1 MITNDFTSRQ
11 MIMMEFYTNQYI
23 QTTNQIQTLM
33 DKQTDL
39 LKLIRELN
47 DYQYLLVSRQ
57 TELLRSL
64 NQLCSITNSQLTPE
78 PINQTFTPNIL
89 PSANQE
95 PLSETIRNSSIPQGY
110 YPNLNQPLSTPRS
123 TRNNT
128 SRFTESLPQLP
139 PRTTPTT
146 STSSTFDNYLVYTFL
161 PNETSRTTT
170 RTPQT
175 LNSTN
180 LASSFLETFIDE
192 FLNPVSTAPTNDQI
206 QEATTSITYRE
217 ITNPVNTNCPISLNT
232 FQPEDIILQI
242 NRCRHNYTPSSLLE
256 WFRSNNH
263 CPLCRIDIREVAE
276 ELE

>member
-11 MIMMEFYTNQYI
+11 TSMMEFYTNQYI

-39 LKLIRELN
+39 VKLIRELN

-57 TELLRSL
+57 TELLRLL
-64 NQLCSITNSQLTPE
+64 NQVSSITNSQPIPE

-95 PLSETIRNSSIPQGY
+95 PLSETIRNSSIPQSY
-110 YPNLNQPLSTPRS
+110 YPNLNQPLSTPR
-123 TRNNT
+123 TIPRNT
-128 SRFTESLPQLP
+128 SRITESLPQLP
-139 PRTTPTT
+139 PTTT
-146 STSSTFDNYLVYTFL
+146 STFDNYLVYTFL

-192 FLNPVSTAPTNDQI
+192 FLNPVSTAPTNEQI

-217 ITNPVNTNCPISLNT
+217 ISNPVNTNCPISLNT
-232 FQPEDIILQI
+232 FQQEDLVLQI
-242 NRCRHNYTPSSLLE
+242 NRCRHNYTPSFLLE

-276 ELE
+276 DLE